1 MIKFILNVYYLLISI
16 YYTNII
22 ETRYLDEKI
31 KRTYDKILLKK
42 HRHCNSVKLI
52 HCQYLY
58 LSRYLLFR
66 DSHKFIHLFLIL
78 LIPLY
83 LANYFSHT
91 TFRFHLFFHN
101 NRNYDRY
108 LIGVVF
114 SEIISGNISVIF
126 SASFVFAP
134 FIFDC
139 TSAAISL
146 DTISII
152 DSVIDDCLL
161 PAVSSIS
168 VSVLIVPL
176 VDIIGNS
183 IDMLMQ
189 S

>member
-1 MIKFILNVYYLLISI
+1 MIKYCWRNIAVIIRLSLLF
-16 YYTNII
+16 T
-22 ETRYLDEKI
+22 
-31 KRTYDKILLKK
+31 
-42 HRHCNSVKLI
+42 V
-52 HCQYLY
+52 QYLY

-66 DSHKFIHLFLIL
+66 DFHKFIHLFLIL
-78 LIPLY
+78 LVPSY

-91 TFRFHLFFHN
+91 ICFHLFFHN
-101 NRNYDRY
+101 ICNYDRY

-114 SEIISGNISVIF
+114 SEIICGNISVIF
-126 SASFVFAP
+126 SASFDLPFVFAP
-134 FIFDC
+134 FIFNC

-152 DSVIDDCLL
+152 DSVIDNCLF